1 MTTAKLADSIK
12 YKKEFAYSK
21 KHPNQNLNQVIQ
33 HDDGTFECETDFLM
47 TNELSDEKQIASYKE
62 SGESDWLDIENYYL
76 KELLKIVKVEK
87 DEIGNIVKEEFIDYA
102 TEENFEERLNI
113 NEKVEVRGLDED
125 FISLMVNE
133 IFRKYG
139 RSSLNVLP
147 LNLAKAIILHATT
160 LFKEEPNLIHLNNET
175 NDQVITVIGDVHGQ
189 FKNVKGIFHI
199 FGKVSE
205 KHIYIFNGDFV
216 DRGVHSCEIAF
227 LLYCLKIVYPKYIF
241 INRGNHESLIMSTV
255 YGFKREVLR
264 KYNSAVFVLF
274 QDSFQSLPIT
284 ICVNNDYLIMHG
296 GLMSNP
302 KTTLEE
308 ILALDRFAEPGNVG
322 LFHDL
327 LWTDPTDETAELGPS
342 KRGLGFSFGKS
353 ITTTF
358 LKFNNL
364 KKIIRSHEL
373 KENGIDYSHDKK
385 LITVFSAPNYCGF
398 HGNKG
403 AVLHIK
409 PGRGILNILN
419 DDENLHF
426 ETFI

>member
-1 MTTAKLADSIK
+1 MTTDKITEPIVYNKK
-12 YKKEFAYSK
+12 YV
-21 KHPNQNLNQVIQ
+21 NTNLNQVVQ
-33 HDDGTFECETDFLM
+33 HEDGTFQCQTDFLHP
-47 TNELSDEKQIASYKE
+47 NEIGNKNTSRNIKQSEDMEWEA
-62 SGESDWLDIENYYL
+62 IENFYL
-76 KELLKIVKVEK
+76 NELLKIVKVK
-87 DEIGNIVKEEFIDYA
+87 TDGKGNILEEEFIPNDTKDA
-102 TEENFEERLNI
+102 FEDNLSLNEHI
-113 NEKVEVRGLDED
+113 EVRGLGQD

-133 IFRKYG
+133 IFRPYG
-139 RSSLNVLP
+139 RSSMKVLP
-147 LNLAKAIILHATT
+147 SNLAKAIILNASKI
-160 LFKEEPNLIHLNNET
+160 FKDEPNLTHLNNENT
-175 NDQVITVIGDVHGQ
+175 EQTITVIGDVHGQ

-199 FGKVSE
+199 FGKVS
-205 KHIYIFNGDFV
+205 KDHIYIFNGDFV
-216 DRGVHSCEIAF
+216 DRGAHSCEIAF

-255 YGFKREVLR
+255 YGFKREALR
-264 KYNSAVFVLF
+264 KYNVTVFELF
-274 QDSFQSLPIT
+274 QDSFQCLPLT
-284 ICVNNDYLIMHG
+284 ICVNDDYLIMHG

-302 KTTLEE
+302 ETPLEDILE
-308 ILALDRFAEPGNVG
+308 INRFSEPENVG

-327 LWTDPTDETAELGPS
+327 LWTDPTDETDELGPS

-353 ITTTF
+353 ITTKF
-358 LKFNNL
+358 LEFNKL

-373 KENGIDYSHDKK
+373 KENGIDYSHDKQ

-409 PGRGILNILN
+409 PGKGEINILN